1 MTIPRMSLAAN
12 QIYPVGR
19 CACIRMQNRVPE
31 GDFLLDNGSSA
42 AAQTSSQ
49 RP

>member
-1 MTIPRMSLAAN
+1 MTIPRMSLAAD

-31 GDFLLDNGSSA
+31 GDFLLDNGASA
-42 AAQTSSQ
+42 VAQTSYQQ
-49 RP
+49 R